1 MLFVVEEKGRNLDFG
16 GIFQQLGELTV
27 GFSAVV
33 TRVNAAD
40 IVKVF
45 LSGFIEVGQ
54 CHADLNPVG
63 FAGCVI
69 HDVTVSTLFYLLLLA
84 EIIFRIESN
93 GTILELSLF
102 KFRILS

>member
-16 GIFQQLGELTV
+16 DIFQQLGELTV

-45 LSGFIEVGQ
+45 LSGFIRSDNVM
-54 CHADLNPVG
+54 P
-63 FAGCVI
+63 I
-69 HDVTVSTLFYLLLLA
+69 STQLALL
-84 EIIFRIESN
+84 
-93 GTILELSLF
+93 GV
-102 KFRILS
+102 

>member
-16 GIFQQLGELTV
+16 DIFQQLGELTV

-54 CHADLNPVG
+54 CHADLNPV
-63 FAGCVI
+63 A
-69 HDVTVSTLFYLLLLA
+69 LL
-84 EIIFRIESN
+84 
-93 GTILELSLF
+93 GV
-102 KFRILS
+102 

>member
-16 GIFQQLGELTV
+16 DIFQQLGELTV

-69 HDVTVSTLFYLLLLA
+69 HDVTVSTLF
-84 EIIFRIESN
+84 
-93 GTILELSLF
+93 
-102 KFRILS
+102 

>member
-16 GIFQQLGELTV
+16 DIFQQLGELTV

-45 LSGFIEVGQ
+45 L
-54 CHADLNPVG
+54 
-63 FAGCVI
+63 
-69 HDVTVSTLFYLLLLA
+69 
-84 EIIFRIESN
+84 
-93 GTILELSLF
+93 
-102 KFRILS
+102 

>member
-16 GIFQQLGELTV
+16 DIFQQL

-69 HDVTVSTLFYLLLLA
+69 HDVTVSTLF
-84 EIIFRIESN
+84 
-93 GTILELSLF
+93 
-102 KFRILS
+102 

>member
-16 GIFQQLGELTV
+16 DIFQQLGELTV

-45 LSGFIEVGQ
+45 LSGFIRSDNVM
-54 CHADLNPVG
+54 P
-63 FAGCVI
+63 I
-69 HDVTVSTLFYLLLLA
+69 STQWLCWVC
-84 EIIFRIESN
+84 N
-93 GTILELSLF
+93 T
-102 KFRILS
+102 